1 MTRKTAEEILK
12 DHFSRSIPEGRSMWE
27 SAVNAANQYGDL
39 RAAQEVEAYKERIKS
54 EIGERITN
62 DNHDSCAQAFD
73 SGLHT
78 ALTII
83 DTVK

>member
-1 MTRKTAEEILK
+1 MSKTAEEIL
-12 DHFSRSIPEGRSMWE
+12 RSNIDMSNRAE
-27 SAVNAANQYGDL
+27 SCEYIENECIKAM
-39 RAAQEVEAYKERIKS
+39 REFAAQEVEAYKGRMKA

-78 ALTII
+78 ALTVI

>member
-1 MTRKTAEEILK
+1 MRKTAEQILK
-12 DHFSRSIPEGRSMWE
+12 ANTIVFQGNVEGPISEVTTAMRE
-27 SAVNAANQYGDL
+27 F
-39 RAAQEVEAYKERIKS
+39 AAQEVEAYKERIKS